1 MRYASL
7 FSGVEAATLAWGPL
21 GWEPACFAEVDPFP
35 CAVLAER
42 FPGVPN
48 LGDVTKVDWS
58 SIGTVDVVVGGSPC
72 QSFSVAGRRE
82 GLGGESGLMFEYIRA
97 VRDLRPRWFVW
108 ENVPGVHS
116 IDGGRAF
123 ATLLDEMAQLGYD
136 CAWRVLDAQFFGVAQ
151 RRRRVFL
158 VGRLGGGGRAAAVL
172 FERDSVRGNTVPSR
186 EKRSELAARA
196 RRRAQVAAFKY
207 SAGSSA
213 GSVGLTE
220 EASVTL
226 DTSWHAPAV
235 FGFAQNGRDE
245 VRTVGDGTL
254 SAFPGAKRTTYVCE
268 LAHSKSNGLG
278 VGESDTAPTLGTSLS
293 TAVCQYGDVAGALT
307 ARHDSSPCA
316 DRGMSVVCVSDGQA
330 NAPASSEVC
339 GTVSAH
345 SRKDAPVLA
354 VRMREGKPGG
364 GKGPLV
370 QDDVSGTL
378 ATGNDQSLLEGS
390 AVRRLTPRECERLQ
404 GFPDDWTRVPY
415 RGKPAGE
422 CPDGPRYK
430 AIGNSMAV
438 PVMRWIGERI
448 EFVEGL
454 ENEEER

>member
-21 GWEPACFAEVDPFP
+21 GWEAACFAEVDPFP

-42 FPGVPN
+42 LPGVPN

-58 SIGTVDVVVGGSPC
+58 EIGAVDVVVGGSPC

-82 GLGGESGLMFEYIRA
+82 GLGGESGLMFEYVRA

-151 RRRRVFL
+151 RRRSVFL
-158 VGRLGGGGRAAAVL
+158 VGRLEGGGRAAAVL
-172 FERDSVRGNTVPSR
+172 FERDSVRGNTVAGR
-186 EKRSELAARA
+186 EKRQELAARA

-235 FGFAQNGRDE
+235 FGFAQNSRDE
-245 VRTVGDGTL
+245 VRTVGDGTVSGAL

-316 DRGMSVVCVSDGQA
+316 DRGMSVVCMSDGQA

-339 GTVSAH
+339 GMVSAH

-354 VRMREGKPGG
+354 VREP
-364 GKGPLV
+364 
-370 QDDVSGTL
+370 
-378 ATGNDQSLLEGS
+378 S

-404 GFPDDWTRVPY
+404 GMPDDWTRVPY
-415 RGKPAGE
+415 RGKPAEE

-454 ENEEER
+454 ENGEEEE